1 MSFYR
6 VQGMMKCFCRQSELS
21 EFEFPWGPFSMGQRL
36 QPKEPENGGQKAVD
50 AVETEA
56 SAAQVAWYGGR
67 WVFWNPG
74 EVQAF
79 WI

>member
-6 VQGMMKCFCRQSELS
+6 IQGMMKCFCRQSKLS
-21 EFEFPWGPFSMGQRL
+21 EFEFPWSPFSTGQRL

-74 EVQAF
+74 DVQAF